1 MDQTVIAGVGNIIA
15 TEALWMA
22 RIDPRTPA
30 RNLSAPDARAI
41 VRALRREIER
51 ELSNRELRFFVY
63 GRAGE
68 ACPRCGATLRK
79 LKLGGRTSAFCP
91 KCQTRRRA
99 RLRA

>member
-30 RNLSAPDARAI
+30 RNLSLEDVRAI

-51 ELSNRELRFFVY
+51 ELEHRDAHFFVY
-63 GRAGE
+63 GRAGQ
-68 ACPRCGATLRK
+68 ACPRCGTKLRK

-99 RLRA
+99 RSRA